1 MMKEND
7 ADAWTP
13 VQNWA
18 LQLRR
23 AGKSVILIHH
33 AGKSGRQRG
42 TSRKEDVL
50 DTIIG
55 LRRPPDYSPD
65 QGARFEVY
73 YEKSRGFYGKDAEP
87 FEAWLMGNRWA
98 VGPIKAGENL
108 DTLKSMKEQGRSI
121 REIAK
126 RTGLSKSTVQ
136 RKLNGH
142 QADD

>member
-1 MMKEND
+1 
-7 ADAWTP
+7 
-13 VQNWA
+13 
-18 LQLRR
+18 
-23 AGKSVILIHH
+23 
-33 AGKSGRQRG
+33 
-42 TSRKEDVL
+42 
-50 DTIIG
+50 
-55 LRRPPDYSPD
+55 
-65 QGARFEVY
+65 
-73 YEKSRGFYGKDAEP
+73 
-87 FEAWLMGNRWA
+87 MGNRWA